1 MTQAADERTG
11 GSAEQRNE
19 TASSID
25 ASTLFDYLEQAR
37 RQSEHPGAQAAR
49 PPVRLAVRN
58 DRDDGGEPEPEPPPP
73 ESVTYTNHRAQ
84 QTRGNRGR
92 GNSPEK
98 KNQ

>member
-73 ESVTYTNHRAQ
+73 EAGGGGV
-84 QTRGNRGR
+84 GRGR
-92 GNSPEK
+92 RAYAGRSRWAACR
-98 KNQ
+98 